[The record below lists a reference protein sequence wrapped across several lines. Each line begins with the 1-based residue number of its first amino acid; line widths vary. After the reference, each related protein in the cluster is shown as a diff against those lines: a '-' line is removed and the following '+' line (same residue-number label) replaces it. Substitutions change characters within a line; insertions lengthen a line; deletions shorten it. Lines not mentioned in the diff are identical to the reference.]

1 MKKVIIFSFILFLL
15 SSCWRPDNAFQKDE
29 SKKNKFFIETKKIDE
44 LPREFSIKKTWK
56 LASVQD
62 IKLNSN
68 ASWRVSSILFKA
80 WDKVKIGQPIIL
92 LEDNIWNYAI
102 NLAKAKNSLEAA
114 KINYDSSNINFL
126 KQIFDS
132 EINLEKLNKNLEALK
147 KESKQTIKKAKDD
160 LENSKYS
167 SLDSKSALELEKIDN
182 NIEKQK
188 LDYDNKL
195 ISDMET
201 IDWFKA
207 SLRKDY
213 NSLFILLDDI
223 IEFSDKLLWVTKENK
238 DENDSIEDYLWWDN
252 RKQKVISEDSLK
264 ELISYRKS
272 SEFTVLWE
280 KLKQG
285 SLWEDE
291 ISSSLDTI
299 DSWYEKSKVLLN
311 NLEETL
317 NNSIESVWLLWPADI
332 ASYTATLNSYQ
343 STLQIN
349 SSSFIPFS
357 NSTIS
362 FLRTYKNSQESL
374 IKQIE
379 LLKKD
384 RDILKKSLSSSEL
397 WAEVSLEKT
406 VISTTDAINNL
417 ETQLKIAE
425 NNLENAKKTRDIGL
439 RSLNNSISQAE
450 ISYRQASLEYSK
462 LTIKSP
468 INWTISDV
476 LVDIWQEVWIWI
488 QVLNIV
494 WDNAPEVELSFKK
507 DELSFIKEGQKVFLN
522 YDNKTLTWS
531 IYSLLSV
538 ADNNLN
544 YKSKIV
550 FNDKLPLIW
559 DLVVVSIPLE
569 LEKPLLPINAVET
582 NWNWSWF
589 LNVFKDNKVIKKEVE
604 LGNVYGDKIELNT
617 IVSDD
622 IIINDISNFD
632 ENNFELIL
640 KN

>member
-44 LPREFSIKKTWK
+44 LPREVSIKKTWK

-349 SSSFIPFS
+349 SSSFITFS